1 MMFGYAKE
9 ELLDRNIKIIMTHPH
24 SEMHDTYLK
33 RYFRTHK
40 KRIIGTTRTL
50 KARHKDG
57 STFLI
62 NLEVNEFME
71 EGEIMFGGKITRVL
85 SQQGSY
91 SPSPSRTALTYSCV
105 SSHDMHCACACAVV
119 RVRVR
124 VSCVVLCY
132 CAQRR
137 STRRR
142 CGTSATT
149 KLSPYSP
156 RACTARFDSHVTTS
170 PKSGYATHSPS
181 HRDECALPPHSHA
194 EPVCVCV
201 CVCDR
206 SSSRP

>member
-91 SPSPSRTALTYSCV
+91 SPSPSRTALTCSCV
-105 SSHDMHCACACAVV
+105 SSHDMHCACAVV

-124 VSCVVLCY
+124 WC
-132 CAQRR
+132 
-137 STRRR
+137 
-142 CGTSATT
+142 
-149 KLSPYSP
+149 
-156 RACTARFDSHVTTS
+156 
-170 PKSGYATHSPS
+170 
-181 HRDECALPPHSHA
+181 
-194 EPVCVCV
+194 VCVCV
-201 CVCDR
+201 CVCHVCHVCCVVLLCAEKKHAKEVR
-206 SSSRP
+206 YIGNYEVESILAEGLYGQVRLARHHLTKERVRNTLSQSPR